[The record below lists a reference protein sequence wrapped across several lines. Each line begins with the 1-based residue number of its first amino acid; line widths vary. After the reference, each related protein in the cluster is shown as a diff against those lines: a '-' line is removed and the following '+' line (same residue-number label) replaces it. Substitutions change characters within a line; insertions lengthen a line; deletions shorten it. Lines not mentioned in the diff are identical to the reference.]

1 MSELSLAAAKRMF
14 SDRGARRIYAK
25 ALAPNDN
32 SKNQIYLGGD
42 FEVLQV
48 IPGGEPIPSVAGT
61 HGEPIFKC
69 PLALSWLDDEGRMF
83 PAPTA
88 QLILYPQYP
97 EVRLSGFL
105 RGTKWAPTDVLTVRD
120 EGRVLLLGITAT
132 EEIIGI
138 AAAADTPLA
147 HEIRELRDLP
157 TVGVL
162 LDLGVP
168 DGPSAANPKAELLKR
183 LCSISEKGW
192 IEAWRLMPDGS
203 RAPCNGTNCVGVTL
217 ESELGILANGR
228 AEPDFLGWEVKAV
241 TVTNIEKPRLGA
253 ITLMTPEPTHGDY
266 VTLGVEE
273 FVRRYGYADKRGRQ
287 NRLNFGGIHKVGRA
301 NPTTRLTIEVS
312 GFDSASETI
321 TRADGAVALVTSDGR
336 VAASWDFSSLLNH
349 WSKKHARAAYVPANA
364 QSLEMREYRFSGSVL
379 LAEQT
384 GYTHL
389 LAAICSGTVYYDPG
403 IKLEAAGEKTKTK
416 RRSQWRTA
424 GRDLERLYVETRW
437 IETGDYCAH
446 QEKPFSD
453 EASAGTGSDL

>member
-105 RGTKWAPTDVLTVRD
+105 RGAKWAPNDVLTVRD
-120 EGRVLLLGITAT
+120 EGRVLLLGVTAT
-132 EEIIGI
+132 DRIFGI
-138 AAAADTPLA
+138 AAAADTRLA
-147 HEIRELRDLP
+147 REVRALGDLP

-168 DGPSAANPKAELLKR
+168 DGPSAGDSKAELLRR
-183 LCSISEKGW
+183 LCEISQKGW

-228 AEPDFLGWEVKAV
+228 AEPDFLGWEVKAA
-241 TVTNIEKPRLGA
+241 TVANVEKPRLGT
-253 ITLMTPEPTHGDY
+253 ITLMTPEPTRGY
-266 VTLGVEE
+266 YREAGVEA
-273 FVRRYGYADKRGRQ
+273 FLRRYGYPDKKGRED
-287 NRLNFGGIHKVGRA
+287 RINFGGLHRAGSRHPITGLELTVVGYDR
-301 NPTTRLTIEVS
+301 S
-312 GFDSASETI
+312 SDSVTNS
-321 TRADGAVALVTSDGR
+321 DGDIALVDSSGM
-336 VAASWDFSSLLNH
+336 VAAAWSFPSLLQH
-349 WSKKHARAAYVPANA
+349 WTKKHANTAYIPAL
-364 QSLEMREYRFSGSVL
+364 SSPDSSRKYRYGGSVL
-379 LAEQT
+379 VT
-384 GYTHL
+384 GGTDFLKL
-389 LAAICSGTVYYDPG
+389 LSAISSGLVYYDPG
-403 IKLEAAGEKTKTK
+403 IKLERGPSGLRAK
-416 RRSQWRTA
+416 RRSQWRVNGKA
-424 GRDLERLYVETRW
+424 LSALYRQSAW
-437 IETGDYCAH
+437 MQACAH
-446 QEKPFSD
+446 VLGPSESHR
-453 EASAGTGSDL
+453 